1 MLKIYAIISQAHIKL
16 INQKRRAKWLLLIM
30 KNIQI

>member
-1 MLKIYAIISQAHIKL
+1 MLKIYAIISQAHI
-16 INQKRRAKWLLLIM
+16 IANQQKRRAKWLLLIM